1 VPEGDTI
8 FRAARTLNRALA
20 GQAVVRFESVYP
32 ALTRVHEDTPVTG
45 RTVESVT
52 AAGKHVL
59 MRFAGNLVLR
69 THMRMSGSWH
79 IYRPGETWRRPR
91 RDMRILIATTPFVA
105 VAFNV
110 PVAEFLQGSA
120 IERQQDLR
128 RMGPDLLGETFDAD
142 EAIRRLRGR
151 GTTAIAD
158 AILNQ
163 RVVAGIGNVYKCEI
177 LFLCGISPFARV
189 ADLGDDDLR
198 ALLSTARTQLKAN
211 VVDPTAA
218 IVTYRGYRRT
228 TRRADPGERLYVYGR
243 AREACRTCGTR
254 IDVRAQG
261 PDARLTYWCPV
272 CQPLDP

>member
-1 VPEGDTI
+1 MPEGDTI

-59 MRFAGNLVLR
+59 MRFAGDLVLR

-110 PVAEFLQGSA
+110 PVADIMHARATAEF
-120 IERQQDLR
+120 RQLMEFQY
-128 RMGPDLLGETFDAD
+128 E
-142 EAIRRLRGR
+142 
-151 GTTAIAD
+151 
-158 AILNQ
+158 
-163 RVVAGIGNVYKCEI
+163 
-177 LFLCGISPFARV
+177 
-189 ADLGDDDLR
+189 R
-198 ALLSTARTQLKAN
+198 ALAYYSAAFAALPAADRKAQRPGL
-211 VVDPTAA
+211 VMAA
-218 IVTYRGYRRT
+218 IYRAVLAEI
-228 TRRADPGERLYVYGR
+228 RADGMPVLTQ
-243 AREACRTCGTR
+243 RTS
-254 IDVRAQG
+254 
-261 PDARLTYWCPV
+261 LT
-272 CQPLDP
+272 PLRKLWIAWRTWVKS